1 MSKTRTLIALVA
13 VVTMIDGQ
21 RKTFEPGE
29 QVTGLHKADEDA
41 LIACGSLEDRSAS
54 EKDAKAAEREQA
66 KAEAEFQAAREA
78 VQAQQATIA
87 PVAAAD
93 TATANTSKAKA

>member
-13 VVTMIDGQ
+13 IATIVDGQ
-21 RKTFEPGE
+21 RKTFGPGE

-41 LIACGSLEDRSAS
+41 LISCGSLEDRSAS
-54 EKDAKAAEREQA
+54 EKEAKAAEREQA

-87 PVAAAD
+87 D
-93 TATANTSKAKA
+93 TSKAQA